1 MTRPRR
7 SLFIK
12 YFVTLFV
19 AVVTPLMLGSATEA
33 WFAFRD
39 NRFDLNELLQVE
51 ARSAADRIQAFTDG
65 IRDQLGWVV
74 QFPWTAG
81 EDDRRR
87 IDGLRLLQQVPAI
100 VSLSMVDPTGTERVF
115 VSRVSMNRTGRGAD
129 MSADPAVVGARA
141 NRVWYGP
148 VHYQRDSEPYMRIA
162 VAGNRAAAGIV
173 VADINLKLIWDII
186 AAIKIGDTGH
196 ALVVDD
202 TGRLIA
208 HPDISLVLRSGA
220 EAGEFDRL
228 KSVVSAAN
236 GSAVATTGEDG
247 KPVVALSVRAAN
259 VGWTV
264 IAQQPVMEAFESI
277 RAALWRSLVLIAIGI
292 GFAFVLAYWRA
303 CRMWGPIR
311 QLEDGV
317 ERIGMGQFDH
327 RIAIKSRDELEQLA
341 IRFNQMAEEL
351 AASQQKSERINRL
364 KQFLAPQVAELVEH
378 SDQGLLDG
386 QRREVVAIFGDL
398 RGFTAFSARAE
409 PDVVIAVL
417 REYYEAIG
425 TVTARHAATLIRF
438 AGDGVMVLVNAPV
451 ACENPAQRG
460 IRLAIDMQAAVQSLA
475 NYWNARD
482 CAIGFGVGI
491 AMGPA
496 TVGTLGW
503 HGRLDY
509 TAIGNVVNLAS
520 RLCDLADNAQIL
532 VDPAVTDHVK
542 DSIALASIG
551 EQDIKGYDRALEV
564 FAVVRSVEPLSHL
577 GYQLQPADIRPVE
590 AGSGRL
596 ASELSPTD
604 AG

>member
-1 MTRPRR
+1 M
-7 SLFIK
+7 K

-74 QFPWTAG
+74 QFPWTTG

-87 IDGLRLLQQVPAI
+87 VDGLRLLQQVPAI
-100 VSLSMVDPTGTERVF
+100 VSLSLVDPTGTERVF

-220 EAGEFDRL
+220 GAGDFDRL

-292 GFAFVLAYWRA
+292 AFAFVLAYWRA
-303 CRMWGPIR
+303 CRMWVPIR

-327 RIAIKSRDELEQLA
+327 RIAIESRDELEQLA
-341 IRFNQMAEEL
+341 VRFNQMAEEL

-520 RLCDLADNAQIL
+520 RLCDLAADAQIL
-532 VDPAVTDHVK
+532 VDPVVTGHVK

-551 EQDIKGYDRALEV
+551 ERAIKGYDRALEV
-564 FAVVRSVEPLSHL
+564 FAVVRGVGPLPHP
-577 GYQLQPADIRPVE
+577 GGQLQPADVRPVQ
-590 AGSGRL
+590 AGLGRI
-596 ASELSPTD
+596 ASELSPAD

>member
-1 MTRPRR
+1 M
-7 SLFIK
+7 K

-51 ARSAADRIQAFTDG
+51 ARSAAERIQAFTDG

-74 QFPWTAG
+74 QFPWTEG

-100 VSLSMVDPTGTERVF
+100 VSLSLVDPTGTERVF

-129 MSADPAVVGARA
+129 MSSDPAVVGARA

-186 AAIKIGDTGH
+186 AAIRIGDTGH
-196 ALVVDD
+196 ALVVDES
-202 TGRLIA
+202 GRLIA

-220 EAGEFDRL
+220 GAGDFDRL

-236 GSAVATTGEDG
+236 GSAVSTTGEDG
-247 KPVVALSVRAAN
+247 KPVVALAVRAAN

-264 IAQQPVMEAFESI
+264 IAQQPALEAYESI
-277 RAALWRSLVLIAIGI
+277 RAALWRSLILIAIGI
-292 GFAFVLAYWRA
+292 IFAFGLAYWRA
-303 CRMWGPIR
+303 SRMWGPIR

-317 ERIGMGQFDH
+317 ERIGMGQLDH
-327 RIAIKSRDELEQLA
+327 RIAIHSRDELEQLA
-341 IRFNQMAEEL
+341 VRFNQMAEEL

-425 TVTARHAATLIRF
+425 AVTARHAATLIRF

-520 RLCDLADNAQIL
+520 RLCDLAEDAQIL
-532 VDPAVTDHVK
+532 VDPVVTGHVR
-542 DSIALASIG
+542 DRIALASVG
-551 EQDIKGYDRALEV
+551 ERAIKGYDRALEV
-564 FAVVRSVEPLSHL
+564 FAVVRSVGPLPHL
-577 GYQLQPADIRPVE
+577 GCQFQPADVRPVE
-590 AGSGRL
+590 AGFGRI
-596 ASELSPTD
+596 ASELVPTD

>member
-1 MTRPRR
+1 VTRPRR

-19 AVVTPLMLGSATEA
+19 AVVTPLLLGSATEA

-100 VSLSMVDPTGTERVF
+100 VSLSLVDPTGTERVF

-208 HPDISLVLRSGA
+208 HPDISLVLRSGTG
-220 EAGEFDRL
+220 AGEFDRL

-292 GFAFVLAYWRA
+292 AFAFVLAYWRA

-327 RIAIKSRDELEQLA
+327 RIAIHSRDELEQLA
-341 IRFNQMAEEL
+341 VRFNQMAEEL

-409 PDVVIAVL
+409 PEVVIAVL

-520 RLCDLADNAQIL
+520 RLCDLAEDAQIL
-532 VDPAVTDHVK
+532 VDPVVTGHVK

-551 EQDIKGYDRALEV
+551 ERAIKGYDRALEV
-564 FAVVRSVEPLSHL
+564 FAVVRGVGPLPRF
-577 GYQLQPADIRPVE
+577 GRQFQPADIRPVE

>member
-1 MTRPRR
+1 
-7 SLFIK
+7 
-12 YFVTLFV
+12 
-19 AVVTPLMLGSATEA
+19 
-33 WFAFRD
+33 
-39 NRFDLNELLQVE
+39 
-51 ARSAADRIQAFTDG
+51 
-65 IRDQLGWVV
+65 VV
-74 QFPWTAG
+74 QFPWTQG

-100 VSLSMVDPTGTERVF
+100 VSLSMIDPTGTERVF

-186 AAIKIGDTGH
+186 AAIRIGDTGH

-202 TGRLIA
+202 SGRLIA

-220 EAGEFDRL
+220 GAGDFDRL

-247 KPVVALSVRAAN
+247 RPVVALSVRAPN

-264 IAQQPVMEAFESI
+264 IAEQPVQEAFESI
-277 RAALWRSLVLIAIGI
+277 RAALWRSLILIAIGI
-292 GFAFVLAYWRA
+292 AFAFVLAYWRA

-327 RIAIKSRDELEQLA
+327 RITIESGDELQQLA

-364 KQFLAPQVAELVEH
+364 KQFLAPQVAELVEN

-409 PDVVIAVL
+409 PEVVIAVL

-520 RLCDLADNAQIL
+520 RLCDLADDAQIL
-532 VDPAVTDHVK
+532 VDPVITGHVK

-551 EQDIKGYDRALEV
+551 ERAIKGYDRALEV
-564 FAVVRSVEPLSHL
+564 FAVVRSVGPLPHP
-577 GYQLQPADIRPVE
+577 GRQLQPADVRPVE
-590 AGSGRL
+590 AGIGRL

>member
-1 MTRPRR
+1 VTRPRR
-7 SLFIK
+7 SLFFK
-12 YFVTLFV
+12 YFITLFV
-19 AVVTPLMLGSATEA
+19 AVVVPLILGAASEA

-39 NRFDLNELLQVE
+39 HRLHLNELLQVE
-51 ARSAADRIQAFTDG
+51 ARSAADRIQTFTDG

-74 QFPWTAG
+74 QFPWTQG
-81 EDDRRR
+81 EEDRRK
-87 IDGLRLLQQVPAI
+87 IDGQRLLQQVPAI
-100 VSLSMVDPTGTERVF
+100 VSLSLVDPNGTERVF
-115 VSRVSMNRTGRGAD
+115 VSRLSLNRTGRGVD

-148 VHYQRDSEPYMRIA
+148 VQYQRDSEPYMRIA

-202 TGRLIA
+202 SGRLIA
-208 HPDISLVLRSGA
+208 HPDISMVLRSGA
-220 EAGEFDRL
+220 GSGDFSRL
-228 KSVVSAAN
+228 KSVVGAAN
-236 GSAVATTGEDG
+236 GSAVATTGDDG
-247 KPVVALSVRAAN
+247 KPVVALSVQAAN

-264 IAQQPVMEAFESI
+264 IAQQPVLEAFESI
-277 RAALWRSLVLIAIGI
+277 RAALWRSLMLIVIGI
-292 GFAFVLAYWRA
+292 VFALVLAYWRA

-317 ERIGMGQFDH
+317 ERIGMGQLDH
-327 RIAIKSRDELEQLA
+327 RIAIHSRDELEQLA
-341 IRFNQMAEEL
+341 VRFNQMAEEL
-351 AASQQKSERINRL
+351 TASQQKSERINRL

-386 QRREVVAIFGDL
+386 RRREVVAIFGDL

-409 PDVVIAVL
+409 PEVVIAVL

-520 RLCDLADNAQIL
+520 RLCDLAEDAQIL
-532 VDPAVTDHVK
+532 VDPVVTAHVQN
-542 DSIALASIG
+542 STALASIG
-551 EQDIKGYDRALEV
+551 ERTIKGYNRALEV
-564 FAVVRSVEPLSHL
+564 FAVVRSAGPLPHL
-577 GYQLQPADIRPVE
+577 GCPLQPADVHPVE
-590 AGSGRL
+590 TGFGRS
-596 ASELSPTD
+596 APELSPTD